1 MPDLAVNILEKL
13 DYDIDED
20 EEVFNI
26 PLDNQEILVIKKNSE
41 THYKFNVEKLSEIN
55 KEYDEEMK

>member
-20 EEVFNI
+20 EEMFNI

-41 THYKFNVEKLSEIN
+41 THYKFNVEKLYEIN